1 LSVGKTTLHDSG
13 EERVVPVRQLVVHND
28 VMATEEFQAAENN
41 RMEPQHFKP
50 KRWVR
55 LMQTVSGGF
64 VIMMGASAVGAN
76 SGSIPIGIAALLVGT
91 FTLGQGLYSEVIAT
105 EDDLRVRRNIWK
117 PVITA
122 WEDIDFCMPGNPL
135 ACRLIAGK
143 TLRLIPLLHEP
154 HELRALIDDTVGP
167 PPAKS

>member
-1 LSVGKTTLHDSG
+1 
-13 EERVVPVRQLVVHND
+13 
-28 VMATEEFQAAENN
+28 
-41 RMEPQHFKP
+41 MEPQHFKP

-55 LMQTVSGGF
+55 LMQTVSGAL

-117 PVITA
+117 PVVTP
-122 WEDIDFCMPGNPL
+122 WEDIDFCMPGSPL
-135 ACRLIAGK
+135 ACRLVAGK
-143 TLRLIPLLHEP
+143 TLRLVPLLNEP
-154 HELRALIDDTVGP
+154 HELRAMIDDTVGP
-167 PPAKS
+167 PPDKR